1 MTKPQTNLSA
11 EEPQIPNKME
21 LIKLPTDMITLVHE
35 KTFRD
40 LGSGFV
46 IMKAFIDWHK
56 KYIEWWKKKLKISNY
71 GIVWISFIKGLIIGL
86 LIYHFFIN

>member
-1 MTKPQTNLSA
+1 MLCSLFRGNTKVLN
-11 EEPQIPNKME
+11 N
-21 LIKLPTDMITLVHE
+21 E
-35 KTFRD
+35 KAFRD

-86 LIYHFFIN
+86 LIYHFFIK